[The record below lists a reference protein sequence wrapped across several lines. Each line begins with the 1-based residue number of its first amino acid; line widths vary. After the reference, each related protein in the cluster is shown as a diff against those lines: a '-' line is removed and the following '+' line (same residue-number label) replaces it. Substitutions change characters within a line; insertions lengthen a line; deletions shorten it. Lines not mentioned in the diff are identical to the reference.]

1 MAFKLWRMPTWRDV
15 SKHFW
20 WVCFISTTRSR
31 TLQCTCSISHFWPF
45 VEVWALQGTLFR
57 WRALC
62 CLFFFQSCRCSV
74 EIVSTL
80 VPAKRIDTLAKNR
93 FFLRSSYYYYV
104 ESVLSDVLFPS
115 FRNTT
120 AVQIELNNVPYT
132 FSVPKNMTSSSSK
145 SQNPPGV
152 LDFFTNKKK
161 KHNKKHIHH
170 SKIKNSW
177 AIDFHI
183 HINHQVGPG
192 VDLNDGSL

>member
-1 MAFKLWRMPTWRDV
+1 MSLSTFGGFVSSQPLEVELCSVHAAFRISGRLWRCEHC
-15 SKHFW
+15 K
-20 WVCFISTTRSR
+20 
-31 TLQCTCSISHFWPF
+31 
-45 VEVWALQGTLFR
+45 
-57 WRALC
+57 ALC
-62 CLFFFQSCRCSV
+62 FAGGLCVACFFSILQMFSWN
-74 EIVSTL
+74 
-80 VPAKRIDTLAKNR
+80 RINTCTSKTYR
-93 FFLRSSYYYYV
+93 YFGQKSFFLRSSYYYYV

>member
-1 MAFKLWRMPTWRDV
+1 MSLSTFGGFVSSQPLEVELCSVHAAFRISGRLWRCEHC
-15 SKHFW
+15 K
-20 WVCFISTTRSR
+20 
-31 TLQCTCSISHFWPF
+31 
-45 VEVWALQGTLFR
+45 
-57 WRALC
+57 ALC
-62 CLFFFQSCRCSV
+62 FAGGLCVAFFFQSCRCSV

-152 LDFFTNKKK
+152 LDFLPTKRK